1 METKSLEETLSSQIR
16 VFEELHSLLEQ
27 ETGELATMNLE
38 AMAEINRHKG
48 ELSER
53 IETYSISLRRK
64 ISAIA
69 SELGLASDVTLG
81 VVAAAIGK
89 KGDLPRLR
97 QKLVELVQR
106 VQETAAVN
114 GAISERFVRT
124 AELALGVLG
133 RTAKRAH
140 VYGANGGYVPGSAVS
155 VMFNREA

>member
-1 METKSLEETLSSQIR
+1 MMETKSLEETLSSQIR
-16 VFEELHSLLEQ
+16 MFEELHSLLEQ

-53 IETYSISLRRK
+53 IETYSILLRQK

-89 KGDLPRLR
+89 KGDIPRLR
-97 QKLVELVQR
+97 QKLSELAQR
-106 VQETAAVN
+106 VQETAALN

-124 AELALGVLG
+124 AELAL
-133 RTAKRAH
+133 
-140 VYGANGGYVPGSAVS
+140 
-155 VMFNREA
+155 